1 MNKDKSMNKE
11 GVQVI
16 NLESMK
22 IDKKKNSKDKVKK
35 NILNIKLNSNKEGS
49 ALLMAIL
56 ILSSIIAVSFSVSR
70 MVMTAIETGGVQA
83 QSVMAYYAS
92 EAGAER
98 VLYEM
103 RHEGLV
109 IDDSTTNLFTNTT
122 LSNGSQYRVAVR
134 QYNPLKIISVGA
146 FGSTKRSVELSF

>member
-1 MNKDKSMNKE
+1 MKIKKKKINIDNNKE
-11 GVQVI
+11 A
-16 NLESMK
+16 
-22 IDKKKNSKDKVKK
+22 NSN
-35 NILNIKLNSNKEGS
+35 NIFNIKFKTDKQGS

-98 VLYEM
+98 VLYGM
-103 RHEGLV
+103 RHGSLV
-109 IDDSTTNLFTNTT
+109 IDENASNLFSDAT
-122 LSNGSQYRVAVR
+122 LSNGAQYRVAVR
-134 QYNPLKIISVGA
+134 QYSPLKIISVGS